1 MRTPVFEP
9 QGFCRNP
16 RSDTYHCKLSF
27 WGSLDEPAK
36 AEYETFLTSL
46 CYGENRG
53 VRQGRIKSIHFPAIQ
68 YFALF
73 NGKCIVGKQDCSIL
87 CAPDLSLIHT
97 ALTGERNYN
106 LGAIVARRLQHNAK
120 SGWFYGGIY
129 STHLARGLGV
139 SPLPFDPILP
149 TQYLDF
155 DALNFTYNL
164 LFNQTSIVHTY
175 LRAPAL
181 FDYHSKGRYFVLES
195 EARAHNA
202 AVEAARQAE
211 ASAREPP

>member
-1 MRTPVFEP
+1 MT
-9 QGFCRNP
+9 
-16 RSDTYHCKLSF
+16 
-27 WGSLDEPAK
+27 
-36 AEYETFLTSL
+36 
-46 CYGENRG
+46 
-53 VRQGRIKSIHFPAIQ
+53 QGRIKSIHFPAIQ

-73 NGKCIVGKQDCSIL
+73 NGKCIVGKQDCSTL

-129 STHLARGLGV
+129 ATRLARGLGV

-155 DALNFTYNL
+155 ATLKEHKILKGKVDNFTYNL
-164 LFNQTSIVHTY
+164 LFNQKSVVHTY
-175 LRAPAL
+175 LPAPAL

-202 AVEAARQAE
+202 AVEATW
-211 ASAREPP
+211 